1 MKKPKKPKKSVK
13 PRAVSNPRA
22 METARKREAILA
34 AALAEFTARG
44 FAAARMEDV
53 ARRAKVGK
61 GTLYLYF
68 KDKQA
73 LFQGL
78 VLDFVALPLAT
89 VKPTEL
95 RPGERIG
102 DFLKRTL
109 PPMAAAAATSSRG
122 DIVRL
127 LVGDGVRFPGL
138 ADAYRKTVVE
148 PMLERFVAMLNA
160 AARNGELANGALV
173 RYPQLM
179 IAPVIVGIIWTGL
192 FGKDIPLDVEGM
204 FRTHLDLL
212 FPESR

>member
-1 MKKPKKPKKSVK
+1 MKKTARSAQPGTAAS
-13 PRAVSNPRA
+13 PRAVEA
-22 METARKREAILA
+22 ARKRQAILA

-53 ARRAKVGK
+53 ARRAQVGK
-61 GTLYLYF
+61 GTVYLYF

-148 PMLERFVAMLNA
+148 PMMGRFVSMLSA
-160 AARNGELANGALV
+160 AARSGELANDAVVG
-173 RYPQLM
+173 YPQLM
-179 IAPVIVGIIWTGL
+179 VAPVIVGIIWTGL
-192 FGKDIPLDVEGM
+192 FGKAIPLDVEGM
-204 FRTHLDLL
+204 VRTHLGLL
-212 FPESR
+212 FPKPR